1 MASNKFEGGKCHGA
15 GDVKAALRHNDI
27 SPARRAVAAKENEH
41 IDVTRSHLNVN
52 LAGGSYA
59 ERCARYDARIAE
71 LDALPGANIRKDRVT
86 GQLIETPVPAGLPR
100 EQYNAFLRRV
110 LDIQKAQYGA
120 ENLIS
125 ADIHWDEEH
134 EYIDAETG
142 EPRMSRVHLQAVWVP
157 VKDGRL
163 HGQAMYNRAGM
174 RQLNA
179 ACQKM
184 AAAEF
189 GVDFMDGSGRQSKK
203 SVRQLKAES
212 AAAEILAK
220 AEKQA
225 AFTKSGARI
234 LGEAHR
240 ETVACEAEAQAAAIV
255 QAAEQEATAIRGRTK
270 AQEAAAAADR
280 AEAAQELA
288 AAQQARQEAQEA
300 AAAAAQGAQAVAARL
315 RDLTQAVFDD
325 GFRGYV
331 VSPKSGK
338 TVGDYLDQWDKA
350 YRARLLADMAREAHV
365 RRRPQPQPKAPPEP
379 AQEATPEPRP
389 KRVLV
394 GAKQAR
400 AEQIQRDAV
409 SIWDRLEELPPLD
422 PDKLREVK

>member
-86 GQLIETPVPAGLPR
+86 GQRIETPVPAGLPR

-142 EPRMSRVHLQAVWVP
+142 EPRMSRVHLHAVWVP

-350 YRARLLADMAREAHV
+350 YRARLLADMEREAHV
-365 RRRPQPQPKAPPEP
+365 RRRPQSKAP
-379 AQEATPEPRP
+379 PEPRP

>member
-27 SPARRAVAAKENEH
+27 SPARRAVAAKGNEH

-120 ENLIS
+120 DNLIA

-225 AFTKSGARI
+225 SFTKSGARI

-240 ETVACEAEAQAAAIV
+240 EAVAREAEAQAAAIV
-255 QAAEQEATAIRGRTK
+255 QAAEQEVTAIRGRTK

-280 AEAAQELA
+280 AEAVQELKAAQE
-288 AAQQARQEAQEA
+288 ARQEAQEA
-300 AAAAAQGAQAVAARL
+300 AAAAQADREALAAATARIEALGASWTPSGLDA
-315 RDLTQAVFDD
+315 
-325 GFRGYV
+325 GFLAMPV
-331 VSPKSGK
+331 GK
-338 TVGDYLDQWDKA
+338 AGRTVGDYVGQWAGVYRQQLRKA
-350 YRARLLADMAREAHV
+350 A
-365 RRRPQPQPKAPPEP
+365 
-379 AQEATPEPRP
+379 AQAATPDPTPRP
-389 KRVLV
+389 RRILT
-394 GAKQAR
+394 GAKAAR
-400 AEQIQRDAV
+400 DAARQRDAQT
-409 SIWDRLEELPPLD
+409 LLD
-422 PDKLREVK
+422 GMDSGQSGFDLYRQG

>member
-142 EPRMSRVHLQAVWVP
+142 EPRMSRVHLHAVWVP

-350 YRARLLADMAREAHV
+350 YRAQLLADMEREAHV
-365 RRRPQPQPKAPPEP
+365 RRRPQSKAP
-379 AQEATPEPRP
+379 PEPRP

>member
-142 EPRMSRVHLQAVWVP
+142 EPRMSRVHLHAVWVP

-325 GFRGYV
+325 GFRAHV

-350 YRARLLADMAREAHV
+350 YRAQLLADMEREAHV
-365 RRRPQPQPKAPPEP
+365 RRRPQSKAPPEP

>member
-1 MASNKFEGGKCHGA
+1 
-15 GDVKAALRHNDI
+15 
-27 SPARRAVAAKENEH
+27 
-41 IDVTRSHLNVN
+41 
-52 LAGGSYA
+52 
-59 ERCARYDARIAE
+59 
-71 LDALPGANIRKDRVT
+71 
-86 GQLIETPVPAGLPR
+86 
-100 EQYNAFLRRV
+100 
-110 LDIQKAQYGA
+110 
-120 ENLIS
+120 
-125 ADIHWDEEH
+125 
-134 EYIDAETG
+134 
-142 EPRMSRVHLQAVWVP
+142 MSRVHLHAVWVP

-288 AAQQARQEAQEA
+288 AAQQARQKAQEA

-325 GFRGYV
+325 GFRAHV

-350 YRARLLADMAREAHV
+350 YRAQLLADMEREAHV
-365 RRRPQPQPKAPPEP
+365 RRRSQSKAPPEP

>member
-270 AQEAAAAADR
+270 AQEAAAAEDR
-280 AEAAQELA
+280 AKAAQELA

-300 AAAAAQGAQAVAARL
+300 QEAAQADREALAAAKARIEALGASWAPSGLDA
-315 RDLTQAVFDD
+315 
-325 GFRGYV
+325 GFLALPV
-331 VSPKSGK
+331 GK
-338 TVGDYLDQWDKA
+338 AGRTVGDYVGQWAGVYRQQLRKA
-350 YRARLLADMAREAHV
+350 ADRA
-365 RRRPQPQPKAPPEP
+365 
-379 AQEATPEPRP
+379 ATPEPTPRP
-389 KRVLV
+389 RRILT
-394 GAKQAR
+394 GAR
-400 AEQIQRDAV
+400 AARDEARQRDAQA
-409 SIWDRLEELPPLD
+409 ILD
-422 PDKLREVK
+422 GMDSSQGQPDFDLYRRG

>member
-270 AQEAAAAADR
+270 AQEAAAAEDR
-280 AEAAQELA
+280 AKAAQELA

-325 GFRGYV
+325 GFRAHV

-350 YRARLLADMAREAHV
+350 YRAQLLADMEREAHV
-365 RRRPQPQPKAPPEP
+365 RRRPQSKAP
-379 AQEATPEPRP
+379 PEPRP

>member
-189 GVDFMDGSGRQSKK
+189 GVDFMSSSGRQSKK

-270 AQEAAAAADR
+270 AQEAAAAEDR
-280 AEAAQELA
+280 AKAAQELA

-350 YRARLLADMAREAHV
+350 YRAQLLADMEREAHV
-365 RRRPQPQPKAPPEP
+365 RRRPQSKAP
-379 AQEATPEPRP
+379 PEPRP

>member
-270 AQEAAAAADR
+270 AQEAAAAEDR
-280 AEAAQELA
+280 AKAAQELA

-325 GFRGYV
+325 GFRAHV

-350 YRARLLADMAREAHV
+350 YRAQLLADMEREAHV
-365 RRRPQPQPKAPPEP
+365 RRRPQSKAPPEP
-379 AQEATPEPRP
+379 AQEAPPEPRP

-409 SIWDRLEELPPLD
+409 SILDRLEELPPLD

>member
-142 EPRMSRVHLQAVWVP
+142 EPRMSRVHLHAVWVP

-203 SVRQLKAES
+203 SV
-212 AAAEILAK
+212 
-220 AEKQA
+220 
-225 AFTKSGARI
+225 
-234 LGEAHR
+234 
-240 ETVACEAEAQAAAIV
+240 VAPHTGMWIEMS
-255 QAAEQEATAIRGRTK
+255 
-270 AQEAAAAADR
+270 DR
-280 AEAAQELA
+280 
-288 AAQQARQEAQEA
+288 
-300 AAAAAQGAQAVAARL
+300 
-315 RDLTQAVFDD
+315 
-325 GFRGYV
+325 
-331 VSPKSGK
+331 
-338 TVGDYLDQWDKA
+338 
-350 YRARLLADMAREAHV
+350 
-365 RRRPQPQPKAPPEP
+365 
-379 AQEATPEPRP
+379 
-389 KRVLV
+389 
-394 GAKQAR
+394 
-400 AEQIQRDAV
+400 
-409 SIWDRLEELPPLD
+409 
-422 PDKLREVK
+422 

>member
-270 AQEAAAAADR
+270 AQEAAAAEDR
-280 AEAAQELA
+280 AKAAQELA

-325 GFRGYV
+325 GFLAHV

-350 YRARLLADMAREAHV
+350 YRAQLLADMAREAHV
-365 RRRPQPQPKAPPEP
+365 RRRPQPKAP
-379 AQEATPEPRP
+379 PEPRP

-394 GAKQAR
+394 GAKQAHT
-400 AEQIQRDAV
+400 EQIQLDAV

>member
-86 GQLIETPVPAGLPR
+86 GQIIETPVPAGLPR

-325 GFRGYV
+325 GFLAHV

-350 YRARLLADMAREAHV
+350 YRAQLLADMEREAHV
-365 RRRPQPQPKAPPEP
+365 RRRPQSKAPPEP

>member
-142 EPRMSRVHLQAVWVP
+142 EPRMSRVHLHAVWVP

-325 GFRGYV
+325 GFLAHV

-350 YRARLLADMAREAHV
+350 YRAQLLADMEREAHV
-365 RRRPQPQPKAPPEP
+365 RRRPQSKAPPEP

>member
-179 ACQKM
+179 ACHKM

-189 GVDFMDGSGRQSKK
+189 GVDFMSSSGRQSKK

-270 AQEAAAAADR
+270 AQEAAAAEDR
-280 AEAAQELA
+280 AKAAQELA

-365 RRRPQPQPKAPPEP
+365 RRRPQPQPKA
-379 AQEATPEPRP
+379 TPEPRP

-394 GAKQAR
+394 GAKQAHT
-400 AEQIQRDAV
+400 EQIQLDAV